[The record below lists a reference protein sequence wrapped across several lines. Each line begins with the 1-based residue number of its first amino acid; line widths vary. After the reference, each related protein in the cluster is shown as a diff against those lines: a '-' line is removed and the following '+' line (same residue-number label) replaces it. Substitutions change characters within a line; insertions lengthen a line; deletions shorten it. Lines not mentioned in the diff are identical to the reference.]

1 VTFSSPLVGIYHDL
15 IQNISVLVML
25 ILLYDLIPDT
35 IYLQKKTRFSLY
47 VGFIFAFAAL
57 FGILIPWNE
66 TAHPTMGINGILLP
80 LSGIV
85 GGPVSA
91 GVIAVFLLLFKVVF
105 DMGPDTS
112 ADLLLMGI
120 STVIGIFFFYLQK
133 KRSLSFSS
141 TFVFT
146 LFSFLVGLVAFFV
159 LHYIQPPGP
168 GSEPI
173 RPDLLLQIPL
183 IIFIGLFILGSVINL
198 IDRKKNSE
206 FELLSY
212 KNHLEELVELRTTEL
227 QQMSALQQA
236 TLESTADG
244 VVVVDLLGKI
254 QNYNRVAAHILHL
267 DQKHGSGDLKI
278 LDLIHKEAE
287 DPGHLHEI
295 LSPVLLSEEQLISTD
310 LLFRSGRTYEVYVTP
325 HQFHDQIIGS
335 VINMRDITDRKNS
348 EDRLRLVNQKL
359 LLLSGITR
367 HDILNQLTAL
377 RLYRDLI
384 SDENSDQLI
393 AGYTDKMDQIMDT
406 MQQQAEFTS
415 DYQDLGL
422 YAPIWQ
428 NPAEIFKKAATSF
441 TNRQISFSVTGEDAE
456 ILTDR
461 LLERV
466 FYNLIDNSIRH
477 GGDISV
483 ISLTVIP
490 STFSLLIRYED
501 DGSGIVPEE
510 KEQIFQKGFGK
521 NTGFGMFLIHEILS
535 ITSIEIRETGRFG
548 TGARFEITVPEGK
561 FRLTGTD
568 PVS

>member
-1 VTFSSPLVGIYHDL
+1 
-15 IQNISVLVML
+15 ML
-25 ILLYDLIPDT
+25 ILLYDLIPDK

-66 TAHPTMGINGILLP
+66 TAHPTMGINGIVLP

-91 GVIAVFLLLFKVVF
+91 GIIAVFLLLFKVAF
-105 DMGPDTS
+105 DMGPDSS

-120 STVIGIFFFYLQK
+120 STVIGILFFYLQK
-133 KRSLSFSS
+133 KRSLSYSS

-146 LFSFLVGLVAFFV
+146 LFSFLVGMVAFFV
-159 LHYIQPPGP
+159 LHYIQPPNP

-267 DQKHGSGDLKI
+267 DQEHGSGDLKI
-278 LDLIHKEAE
+278 LDLIHEEAE
-287 DPGHLHEI
+287 DPGHLDAI
-295 LSPVLLSEEQLISTD
+295 LSPVSLSEEQLVSTD

-325 HQFHDQIIGS
+325 HQFHDHIIGS
-335 VINMRDITDRKNS
+335 VINLRDITDRKNS
-348 EDRLRLVNQKL
+348 EDRLILVNQKL
-359 LLLSGITR
+359 FLLSGITR

-428 NPAEIFKKAATSF
+428 NPAETFKKAATLF
-441 TNRQISFSVTGEDAE
+441 TDRQISFSVTGEDAE

-477 GGDISV
+477 GGVISV
-483 ISLTVIP
+483 ISLTAIP
-490 STFSLLIRYED
+490 STSSLLIMYED
-501 DGSGIVPEE
+501 NGSGIVPEE

-535 ITSIEIRETGRFG
+535 ITGIEIRETGEFG

-561 FRLTGTD
+561 FRITSVD